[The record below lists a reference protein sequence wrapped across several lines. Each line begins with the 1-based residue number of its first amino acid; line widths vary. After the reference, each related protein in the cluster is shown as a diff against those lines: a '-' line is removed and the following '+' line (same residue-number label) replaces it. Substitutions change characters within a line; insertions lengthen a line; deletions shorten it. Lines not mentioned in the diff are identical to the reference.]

1 MLITGWHRELLTH
14 PAAGFLFA
22 VDSARGRI
30 LFVSSSV
37 ADTLHFVPA
46 ELTGQ
51 SLFDILH
58 PRDRYV
64 SDC

>member
-1 MLITGWHRELLTH
+1 MLTGWHRELLTH
-14 PAAGFLFA
+14 PGFLFA

-58 PRDRYV
+58 PRDRNL